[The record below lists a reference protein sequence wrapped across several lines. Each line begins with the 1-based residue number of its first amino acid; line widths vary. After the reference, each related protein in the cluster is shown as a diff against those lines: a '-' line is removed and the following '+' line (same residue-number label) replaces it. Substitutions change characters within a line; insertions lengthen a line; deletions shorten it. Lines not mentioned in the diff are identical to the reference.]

1 MATQPIEELG
11 HVERKLPAVLEIIRE
26 NIMKHGNPLALNGTE
41 VSSWAKNMNLP
52 KTGDLLFYTG
62 GEYQLLPFI
71 DSLVK
76 TISVVDQGSKLFA
89 MAIGVRNS
97 LEKATGINAEKIYA
111 SVLSQDK
118 ERYQTINTKAA
129 RILQSLGYDLC
140 YSGDEELYSGALL
153 YELGY
158 WEDLK
163 EYAPRVQRVLQKS
176 GAKTLVCLSPH
187 AAEVLKFVYPKLGI
201 SLNIEIKTFVEL
213 VWEQRYKLEQA
224 SSAPTVVIHDSC
236 RLARELHITEELR
249 DILTA
254 VGIEFREA
262 ERSKEWTTCCGG
274 PSKLLFPQLSHTM
287 AERRVKELQETGAEL
302 MLTSC
307 PYCLSALE
315 GALEKKDKNQAVD
328 LIEFLYRGIAR

>member
-1 MATQPIEELG
+1 MATQPIEESN
-11 HVERKLPAVLEIIRE
+11 HVERKFPAVLEIIRE

-41 VSSWAKNMNLP
+41 VSAWAKDMNLP

-76 TISVVDQGSKLFA
+76 LLTVFDQGSPLFT
-89 MAIGVRNS
+89 MGIGARNI
-97 LEKATGINAEKIYA
+97 LEKAGINAEKVYG

-118 ERYQTINTKAA
+118 ERYQAVNKKAA
-129 RILQSLGYDLC
+129 LILQSLGYDLC

-163 EYAPRVQRVLQKS
+163 VYAQRVQHVLEKS

-187 AAEVLKFVYPKLGI
+187 AAEVLKHVYPKLGI
-201 SLNIEIKTFVEL
+201 ALNIEIKTFVEL
-213 VWEQRYKLEQA
+213 VWEQRHKLEQA
-224 SSAPTVVIHDSC
+224 SAAPTVVIHDSC
-236 RLARELHITEELR
+236 RLARDLHITEELR

-254 VGIEFREA
+254 VGVAFREPK
-262 ERSKEWTTCCGG
+262 RNKEWTTCCGG
-274 PSKLLFPQLSHTM
+274 PSKFTSPKLSHTM
-287 AERRVKELQETGAEL
+287 SERRVQELQETGAEL

-315 GALEKKDKNQAVD
+315 GALGKNDKKQAVD